1 MTRAAKCINNA
12 GVVNEWSR
20 GNAVGLFCLG
30 GQWGGARGGG
40 MGAGRCGEKLYAM
53 LIWVIWVI
61 DLLIYKYYEIRQE
74 VHNADTILPY
84 MELERLKTGCP
95 NDPYDP

>member
-1 MTRAAKCINNA
+1 MPWGFLLGAHW
-12 GVVNEWSR
+12 GV
-20 GNAVGLFCLG
+20 GVG
-30 GQWGGARGGG
+30 A
-40 MGAGRCGEKLYAM
+40 AGRCEKPLVM
-53 LIWVIWVI
+53 PLWVIWVI